1 MNEGRNLHK
10 SALSLAAIS
19 LHFYRLSLGS
29 DGRSGISDSNIFYA
43 IRCNYVRTPQTIV
56 RKRKLQNSTYKETLN
71 GLIWGHL
78 DERMELLGHLL
89 KAIVPLGINLAEFDR
104 TKLDHIYKRKLSWPK
119 SSKRTGSIFL
129 TAKRFQYVRF
139 GRNRP
144 PKRGVYN
151 GCRLRSYVRSVAH
164 DICYLNVISKLSTI
178 DKIALGAKYH
188 LNCLAV
194 LVNCTRQHN
203 NGKVTSKKK

>member
-10 SALSLAAIS
+10 SAFSLAAIS
-19 LHFYRLSLGS
+19 LHFCRLSLGS
-29 DGRSGISDSNIFYA
+29 DGRSGISDSKIFYA
-43 IRCNYVRTPQTIV
+43 IRCNHVRTPQTVV
-56 RKRKLQNSTYKETLN
+56 RKRKLQTSTYKETLN

-78 DERMELLGHLL
+78 DERMELLGHSL

-119 SSKRTGSIFL
+119 SSKRTGSIFQ

-151 GCRLRSYVRSVAH
+151 AW
-164 DICYLNVISKLSTI
+164 LSTSI
-178 DKIALGAKYH
+178 LRPICCSRHMLFEC
-188 LNCLAV
+188 NI
-194 LVNCTRQHN
+194 
-203 NGKVTSKKK
+203 